1 MANYVETNVYTSNS
15 VTRNNNAK
23 SRNSLLTSVPDSITE
38 QQYATDRLNSAK
50 QNRSN
55 PPFKLTANTNRLNG
69 LKDSGILRG
78 YIRRSAID
86 DADPT
91 SKYRLYFMYNPETIQ
106 RNYMAY
112 LDQQALDPYNTLY
125 GANNLSAPPGI
136 LDFSFELLFD
146 RQLEVATDPSHTGTK
161 VDYDFFDIVVRGVVP
176 DSNNNGNA
184 IPDNGIMMVNPR
196 NVAVVFGP
204 DLVVHGR
211 PYNSSISFNKFNN
224 RMTPVRLS
232 VSITLKVFYIG
243 PIQTMPNFNEFSS
256 EAVYTATIP
265 YDETITYQTEYIDV
279 QQALTTDGINTST
292 DVAGDYISPY
302 VLPNLLPIDEAAF
315 SQSKVVL
322 TEDQMTLLVLKAGLR
337 GDLAAIAVAIAW
349 RESRFNSG
357 SSNLVPP
364 DHSIGLFQIN
374 QLAHIGKYGTDEE
387 LFIPSNNMDAFMR
400 LKQDAGGLSPWAVNA
415 DGTPT
420 VAGYALEF
428 LPRAKALVQV
438 HGGY

>member
-1 MANYVETNVYTSNS
+1 
-15 VTRNNNAK
+15 
-23 SRNSLLTSVPDSITE
+23 
-38 QQYATDRLNSAK
+38 
-50 QNRSN
+50 
-55 PPFKLTANTNRLNG
+55 
-69 LKDSGILRG
+69 
-78 YIRRSAID
+78 
-86 DADPT
+86 
-91 SKYRLYFMYNPETIQ
+91 MYNPETIQ

-256 EAVYTATIP
+256 EAIYTATIP

-279 QQALTTDGINTST
+279 QQALTTDGVNTST

-302 VLPNLLPIDEAAF
+302 VLPNVLPVDEAAF
-315 SQSKVVL
+315 NQRKVVL

-349 RESRFNSG
+349 RESRFESG
-357 SSNLVPP
+357 RINPEGR
-364 DHSIGLFQIN
+364 DHSVGLFQIN
-374 QLAHIGKYGTDEE
+374 QKAHFGKYGTDAE
-387 LFIPSNNMDAFMR
+387 LQIPQNNMDAFMR
-400 LKQDAGGLSPWAVNA
+400 LKQDAGGLSPWYLNA